1 MSQSV
6 MLRRGLLDRI
16 ADLGRGNVR
25 LGLAGAC
32 GLLLAASP
40 RPAEALNL
48 YDGSQYGNNL
58 EINLTTTV
66 SYTGDLR
73 VNSPS
78 AILKPAEDGDAN
90 FQHGIVS
97 NLFEVVPVLDIRDG
111 DYGAHFSGQFY
122 LNTSYLGTNQNDL
135 SPFSSAI
142 FTAKQTDFASG
153 TRNADGQNAQLLDAF
168 VFAQHTFAD
177 DQTLQ
182 LKVGRS
188 VLFWGQSLF
197 FSGDAIS
204 GGQAPINIVSAQNLI
219 NPQAQ
224 QIFMP
229 VGQAILTYQPR
240 PGTTIQGYYQF
251 EWEPDYFQGEGAY
264 FNGNNLLD
272 RGAGFLTLANT
283 GTEMIGLTRAKD
295 ITPPSENGQF
305 GISLQQ
311 QVSSW
316 DLGVYVLRFDAKA
329 PELGIAPS
337 ASAPTPIR
345 GATATAL
352 SNGTYMAVYP
362 RDIWIQG
369 TSFSTNVGAANV
381 AGELSFREHQPLVS
395 NNGGLFIVMPGQNAN
410 NNPGYPVGTTWNAQ
424 LSAIYVSPGIP
435 LDPGG
440 VTIDGEIIL
449 NHLMSV
455 TQNRDLLATG
465 GQATAGAFDVAV
477 TPTYNN
483 VLPNLQVT
491 FPTSITYDYLGRSD
505 VDMSLYH
512 GTGTFTT
519 GVTATYKVSWIAS
532 LSYQDFLGKPDVL
545 HNSLADR
552 GFVSLNLQHTF

>member
-1 MSQSV
+1 
-6 MLRRGLLDRI
+6 LATAARPAAGLYL
-16 ADLGRGNVR
+16 AA
-25 LGLAGAC
+25 AGA
-32 GLLLAASP
+32 LVLAAP
-40 RPAEALNL
+40 HAANALNL

-73 VNSPS
+73 VNNPS
-78 AILKPAEDGDAN
+78 AILKPSEDGDAN
-90 FQHGIVS
+90 FQHGIVG
-97 NLFEVVPVLDIRDG
+97 NLFEAVPVLDIRDG
-111 DYGAHFSGQFY
+111 DYGAHFSGQLY
-122 LNTSYLGTNQNDL
+122 LNTPYLGTNQNDL

-142 FTAKQTDFASG
+142 FTAKQTDFTSA
-153 TRNADGQNAQLLDAF
+153 TRNVDGENAQLLDAF

-204 GGQAPINIVSAQNLI
+204 GGQAPTNIVSAQNLI
-219 NPQAQ
+219 NPEAQ
-224 QIFMP
+224 QVFMP

-251 EWEPDYFQGEGAY
+251 EWEHDYFQGEGAF
-264 FNGNNLLD
+264 FNGNNILD

-295 ITPPSENGQF
+295 IDPEHQNGQF

-316 DLGVYVLRFDAKA
+316 DLGVYVLRFDAKT
-329 PELGIAPS
+329 PEVGIAPS
-337 ASAPTPIR
+337 ASAPTSIP
-345 GATATAL
+345 GATRTAL
-352 SNGTYMAVYP
+352 SNGTFMAVYP
-362 RDIWIQG
+362 RDIWLQG
-369 TSFSTNVGAANV
+369 ASFSTNVGAANV
-381 AGELSFREHQPLVS
+381 AGELSFREHQPLLA
-395 NNGGLFIVMPGQNAN
+395 NGGVFTVMPGQNAN

-424 LSAIYVSPGIP
+424 LSTIYTSSSIP

-440 VTIDGEIIL
+440 VTIEGEIIL
-449 NHLMSV
+449 NHLLSV

-465 GQATAGAFDVAV
+465 GNATAGAFDVEV
-477 TPTYNN
+477 IPTYNN
-483 VLPNLQVT
+483 VLPNLEVT
-491 FPTSITYDYLGRSD
+491 FPTSITYDYLGRSY
-505 VDMSLYH
+505 VDSSLYH
-512 GTGTFTT
+512 GTGVFTT
-519 GVTATYKVSWIAS
+519 GVTATYKVNWIAS
-532 LSYQDFLGKPDVL
+532 LSYQDFLGKPDVV
-545 HNSLADR
+545 HNDLADR